1 MPAQKRDARRN
12 YIDLVSNEREP
23 VRLTQGQP
31 VQAHTLRDYLREL
44 VTIMLKAR
52 NGPG

>member
-1 MPAQKRDARRN
+1 MALAGRE
-12 YIDLVSNEREP
+12 SEP
-23 VRLTQGQP
+23 VRLAQGQSA
-31 VQAHTLRDYLREL
+31 QAHPLRHYLREL